1 MSMEKSVMQKETQE
15 PEEDEIEELIKQL
28 KSGNKEI
35 KEQIKKMPEV
45 NDENMNEYICQKM
58 THLVENGIDT
68 VDAIKG
74 TLLATAFDAKEM
86 ESFSALFKSVID
98 AVDVLNKINLQN
110 KKAKTQKE
118 IKEMDITQRQL
129 EGPKTNN
136 TNILIA
142 TREEIIKNFLED
154 TKKVSPNN
162 EEEVIDVEATESE
175 E

>member
-1 MSMEKSVMQKETQE
+1 MPKENQE

-45 NDENMNEYICQKM
+45 NDENMNDYICQKM
-58 THLVENGIDT
+58 THLIEHGVDT
-68 VDAIKG
+68 VDAIRG
-74 TLLATAFDAKEM
+74 SLLASATDADEIS
-86 ESFSALFKSVID
+86 SFSTLFKAVID
-98 AVDVLNKINLQN
+98 AADVLNKINLQN

-154 TKKVSPNN
+154 TKKVSSNN